1 MFSRESLIIRDE
13 IRTQIDIPIFDT
25 RRGLRLTPLAAAL
38 ITLVGT
44 LALAANEPSVP
55 PTSGTPSGSDR
66 MLPPNVAISV
76 NVVTRLFSEVTQEAA
91 TGQNETAVGNP
102 KATRSVIYADNHS
115 SKKVT
120 ISVDQYASPSDA
132 SSAYDAAVQ
141 RSRTVQGFK
150 PISAPNVGPHAFVGT
165 VTQGAETHIG
175 AGALDG
181 TLIVAATLAGYEPT
195 PGNVAKLIELT
206 RTEQETAKTAL
217 NTSASPAAKE
227 KIDALIQSQVTDG
240 NTPGIAISIAK
251 DGRTIY
257 QKAAG
262 VRDTSTKAL
271 MLITTPQ
278 SIGST
283 TKQFTAAA
291 ILLLQ
296 QQKKLSIDNKL
307 SKFVPEYVHADE
319 VTLRQMLNMVSGISD
334 DDPAIYGGKLT
345 QPITREAMFKN
356 LNKLPLMW
364 KPGTHMIYT
373 NTNYNLL
380 ALVVE
385 RASRQS
391 YLTFLRDHIF
401 SPLGMSSTSTI
412 DQPPPDM
419 AAGYYHEKPGQPF
432 VSRAEL
438 HPDFSFGTG
447 NLVSTT
453 QDLLKWD
460 VAVLSGKVLDQ
471 QSLRTM
477 FTVPGN
483 GKITTILE
491 TDKRFPVMLHVN
503 DGGPTIYA
511 MGWMLP
517 NPDTKWHGGH
527 TFLFESTNALFSD
540 GYNIA
545 IIANV
550 RDGAGFTPENLAAEI
565 HNILNPA
572 LKISP
577 LTVVTRQPSES
588 VEMTELE

>member
-1 MFSRESLIIRDE
+1 VHRAHRLLSESSI
-13 IRTQIDIPIFDT
+13 
-25 RRGLRLTPLAAAL
+25 A
-38 ITLVGT
+38 LVGALSLVAYGQSSPSSSATSTSESVLPRSFIVT
-44 LALAANEPSVP
+44 LSVVK
-55 PTSGTPSGSDR
+55 SF
-66 MLPPNVAISV
+66 
-76 NVVTRLFSEVTQEAA
+76 FSEIAQETS
-91 TGQNETAVGNP
+91 TGENLTAVGNP
-102 KATRSVIYADNHS
+102 KATRSVIYTNSDGW
-115 SKKVT
+115 KKVT
-120 ISVDQYASPSDA
+120 ITVDQYASSSDA
-132 SSAYDAAVQ
+132 SSAYQEAVQ
-141 RSRTVQGFK
+141 KSKTVPGFK
-150 PISAPNVGPHAFVGT
+150 PISAPNLGRHASIGT

-175 AGALDG
+175 LGALDG
-181 TLIVAATLAGYEPT
+181 TLFVAATLAGYEPT

-217 NTSASPAAKE
+217 DTSASPAAKDT
-227 KIDALIQSQVTDG
+227 IDALIQSQVTDG

-257 QKAAG
+257 EKAAG
-262 VRDTSTKAL
+262 VRDTSTKAP

-296 QQKKLSIDNKL
+296 QEKKLSIDDKL
-307 SKFVPEYVHADE
+307 SKHVPEYVHGDKI
-319 VTLRQMLNMVSGISD
+319 TLRQMLNMGSGISD

-364 KPGTHMIYT
+364 KPDTHIIYT

-460 VAVLSGKVLDQ
+460 AALLSGKVLDQ

-483 GKITTILE
+483 GKIMTILE

-550 RDGAGFTPENLAAEI
+550 RDGGGFTSENLAAEI

>member
-1 MFSRESLIIRDE
+1 MS
-13 IRTQIDIPIFDT
+13 
-25 RRGLRLTPLAAAL
+25 
-38 ITLVGT
+38 
-44 LALAANEPSVP
+44 
-55 PTSGTPSGSDR
+55 
-66 MLPPNVAISV
+66 
-76 NVVTRLFSEVTQEAA
+76 
-91 TGQNETAVGNP
+91 
-102 KATRSVIYADNHS
+102 
-115 SKKVT
+115 
-120 ISVDQYASPSDA
+120 
-132 SSAYDAAVQ
+132 
-141 RSRTVQGFK
+141 
-150 PISAPNVGPHAFVGT
+150 
-165 VTQGAETHIG
+165 QGAETHIG

-181 TLIVAATLAGYEPT
+181 TLIVGATLAGYEPT

-217 NTSASPAAKE
+217 NTSASPATKE

-257 QKAAG
+257 EKAAG
-262 VRDTSTKAL
+262 VRDTSTKAP

-460 VAVLSGKVLDQ
+460 AALLSGKVLDQ

-550 RDGAGFTPENLAAEI
+550 RDGGGFTPENLAAEI

>member
-1 MFSRESLIIRDE
+1 VHRAHRLLSESSI
-13 IRTQIDIPIFDT
+13 
-25 RRGLRLTPLAAAL
+25 A
-38 ITLVGT
+38 LVGALSLVAYGQSSPSSSATSTSESVLPRSFIVT
-44 LALAANEPSVP
+44 LSVVK
-55 PTSGTPSGSDR
+55 SF
-66 MLPPNVAISV
+66 
-76 NVVTRLFSEVTQEAA
+76 FSEIAQETS
-91 TGQNETAVGNP
+91 TGENLTAVGNP
-102 KATRSVIYADNHS
+102 KATRSVIYTNSDGWR
-115 SKKVT
+115 KVT
-120 ISVDQYASPSDA
+120 ITVDQYASSSDA
-132 SSAYDAAVQ
+132 SSAYQEAVQ
-141 RSRTVQGFK
+141 KSKTVPGFK
-150 PISAPNVGPHAFVGT
+150 PISAPNLGRHASIGT

-175 AGALDG
+175 LGALDG
-181 TLIVAATLAGYEPT
+181 TLFVAATLAGYEPT

-217 NTSASPAAKE
+217 DTSASPAAKDT
-227 KIDALIQSQVTDG
+227 IDALIQSQVTDG

-257 QKAAG
+257 EKAAG
-262 VRDTSTKAL
+262 VRDTSTKAP

-296 QQKKLSIDNKL
+296 QEKKLSIDDKL
-307 SKFVPEYVHADE
+307 SKHVPEYVHGDKI
-319 VTLRQMLNMVSGISD
+319 TLRQMLNMGSGISD
-334 DDPAIYGGKLT
+334 DDPAIYGGKFT

-364 KPGTHMIYT
+364 KPGTHIIYT

-391 YLTFLRDHIF
+391 NLTFLRDHIF

-460 VAVLSGKVLDQ
+460 AALLSGKVLDQ

-483 GKITTILE
+483 GKIMTILE

-550 RDGAGFTPENLAAEI
+550 RDGGGFTPENLAAEI

>member
-1 MFSRESLIIRDE
+1 VHRAHRLLSESSI
-13 IRTQIDIPIFDT
+13 
-25 RRGLRLTPLAAAL
+25 A
-38 ITLVGT
+38 LVGALSLVAYGQSSPSSSATSTSESVLPRSFIVT
-44 LALAANEPSVP
+44 LSVVK
-55 PTSGTPSGSDR
+55 SF
-66 MLPPNVAISV
+66 
-76 NVVTRLFSEVTQEAA
+76 FSEIAQETS
-91 TGQNETAVGNP
+91 TGENLTAVGNP
-102 KATRSVIYADNHS
+102 KATRSVIYTNSDGW
-115 SKKVT
+115 KKVT
-120 ISVDQYASPSDA
+120 ITVDQYASSSDA
-132 SSAYDAAVQ
+132 SSAYQEAVQ
-141 RSRTVQGFK
+141 KSKTVPGFK
-150 PISAPNVGPHAFVGT
+150 PISAPNLGRHASIGT

-175 AGALDG
+175 LGALDG
-181 TLIVAATLAGYEPT
+181 TLFVAATLAGYEPT
-195 PGNVAKLIELT
+195 PGNVAKLIELA

-217 NTSASPAAKE
+217 DTSASPAAKDT
-227 KIDALIQSQVTDG
+227 IDALIQSQVTDG

-257 QKAAG
+257 EKAAG
-262 VRDTSTKAL
+262 VRDTSTKAP

-296 QQKKLSIDNKL
+296 QEKKLSIDDKL
-307 SKFVPEYVHADE
+307 SKHVPEYVHGDKI
-319 VTLRQMLNMVSGISD
+319 TLRQMLNMGSGISD

-364 KPGTHMIYT
+364 KPGTHIIYT

-460 VAVLSGKVLDQ
+460 AALLSGKVLDQ

-483 GKITTILE
+483 GKIMTILE

-550 RDGAGFTPENLAAEI
+550 RDGGGFTPENLAAEI

>member
-1 MFSRESLIIRDE
+1 MFSREFLIIRDE
-13 IRTQIDIPIFDT
+13 LRTQMDIPIFET

-66 MLPPNVAISV
+66 VLPFNVAISV
-76 NVVTRLFSEVTQEAA
+76 NVVTRLFPEVTQEAA
-91 TGQNETAVGNP
+91 TGQNATAVGNP

-141 RSRTVQGFK
+141 KSRTVQGFK

-206 RTEQETAKTAL
+206 RTEQETAKTTL
-217 NTSASPAAKE
+217 DTSASPAAKE

-257 QKAAG
+257 EKAAG
-262 VRDTSTKAL
+262 VRDTSTKAP

-283 TKQFTAAA
+283 TKQLTAAA

-307 SKFVPEYVHADE
+307 SKFVPEYVHADK

-345 QPITREAMFKN
+345 QPITRESMFKN

-460 VAVLSGKVLDQ
+460 AALLSRESFG
-471 QSLRTM
+471 SAIA
-477 FTVPGN
+477 P
-483 GKITTILE
+483 
-491 TDKRFPVMLHVN
+491 N
-503 DGGPTIYA
+503 DVQCP
-511 MGWMLP
+511 
-517 NPDTKWHGGH
+517 
-527 TFLFESTNALFSD
+527 
-540 GYNIA
+540 
-545 IIANV
+545 
-550 RDGAGFTPENLAAEI
+550 R
-565 HNILNPA
+565 
-572 LKISP
+572 
-577 LTVVTRQPSES
+577 
-588 VEMTELE
+588 

>member
-1 MFSRESLIIRDE
+1 VHRAHRLLSESSI
-13 IRTQIDIPIFDT
+13 
-25 RRGLRLTPLAAAL
+25 A
-38 ITLVGT
+38 LVGALSLVAYGQSSPSSSATSTSESVLPRSFIVT
-44 LALAANEPSVP
+44 LSVVK
-55 PTSGTPSGSDR
+55 SF
-66 MLPPNVAISV
+66 
-76 NVVTRLFSEVTQEAA
+76 FSEIAQETS
-91 TGQNETAVGNP
+91 TGENLTAVGNP
-102 KATRSVIYADNHS
+102 KATRSVIYTNSDGWR
-115 SKKVT
+115 KVT
-120 ISVDQYASPSDA
+120 ITVDQYASSSDA
-132 SSAYDAAVQ
+132 SSAYQEAVQ
-141 RSRTVQGFK
+141 KSKTVPGFK
-150 PISAPNVGPHAFVGT
+150 PISAPNLGRHASIGT

-175 AGALDG
+175 LGALDG
-181 TLIVAATLAGYEPT
+181 TLFVAATLAGYEPT

-217 NTSASPAAKE
+217 DTSASPAAKDT
-227 KIDALIQSQVTDG
+227 IDALIQSQVTDG

-257 QKAAG
+257 EKAAG
-262 VRDTSTKAL
+262 VRDTSTKAP

-296 QQKKLSIDNKL
+296 QEKKLSIDDKL
-307 SKFVPEYVHADE
+307 SKHVPEYVHGDKI
-319 VTLRQMLNMVSGISD
+319 TLRQMLNMGSGISD

-364 KPGTHMIYT
+364 KPGTHIIYT

-460 VAVLSGKVLDQ
+460 AALLSGKVLDQ

-483 GKITTILE
+483 GKIMTILE

-550 RDGAGFTPENLAAEI
+550 RDGGGFTPENLAAEI

>member
-1 MFSRESLIIRDE
+1 MHRGSRLPSFAAVMITVVANLS
-13 IRTQIDIPIFDT
+13 
-25 RRGLRLTPLAAAL
+25 LAA
-38 ITLVGT
+38 
-44 LALAANEPSVP
+44 
-55 PTSGTPSGSDR
+55 D
-66 MLPPNVAISV
+66 
-76 NVVTRLFSEVTQEAA
+76 
-91 TGQNETAVGNP
+91 GQTA
-102 KATRSVIYADNHS
+102 
-115 SKKVT
+115 
-120 ISVDQYASPSDA
+120 
-132 SSAYDAAVQ
+132 
-141 RSRTVQGFK
+141 
-150 PISAPNVGPHAFVGT
+150 
-165 VTQGAETHIG
+165 
-175 AGALDG
+175 
-181 TLIVAATLAGYEPT
+181 LAGYEPT

-217 NTSASPAAKE
+217 DTSASPAAKE

-251 DGRTIY
+251 DARTMY
-257 QKAAG
+257 EKAAG
-262 VRDTSTKAL
+262 VRDTSTKTP

-296 QQKKLSIDNKL
+296 QQKKLSIDDKL
-307 SKFVPEYVHADE
+307 SKFVPEYVHADK

-334 DDPAIYGGKLT
+334 DDPAIYGDKLT
-345 QPITREAMFKN
+345 QPITREAIFKN

-364 KPGTHMIYT
+364 KPGTHMVYT

-460 VAVLSGKVLDQ
+460 VALLSGKVLDQ

-550 RDGAGFTPENLAAEI
+550 RDGGGFTGENLAAEI

-588 VEMTELE
+588 VEMTELD